1 MIDDYKDNKEM
12 VLGEL
17 NDALNHIKSEDVD
30 KLIDYLLKADK
41 IFLIGV
47 GRVLISLNAI
57 AKRWAHLGIDVH
69 LVGEITEPAITKNDL
84 LIVGSG
90 SGSSLIPVA
99 IAKKAKDVGAT
110 VIHIGSNSKGTMSN
124 YADFMLRIPVQ
135 TKLYFED
142 EIKSEQPMT
151 SLFEQSLFVLGDIV
165 SVMIIKRQ
173 NLDLKNLWQHHANLE

>member
-17 NDALNHIKSEDVD
+17 NDALSHIKSEDVD
-30 KLIDYLLKADK
+30 KLIDHLLKADK
-41 IFLIGV
+41 VFMIGV

-99 IAKKAKDVGAT
+99 IAQKAKGVGAT
-110 VIHIGSNSKGTMSN
+110 VIHIGSNPKGTMSS
-124 YADFMLRIPVQ
+124 YSDFMLRIPVQ